1 MAVNISADTL
11 LELTNSLTQERDSM
25 VIIEKVIRTAQDV
38 CNADGATFYTVND
51 DNFLRLVFSHSKSLK
66 IHKVGSDNKYYTM
79 PTYLPDQRR
88 VNPKS
93 IIITAALNKEII
105 NTPDIYAE
113 NFDNTVFDVFD
124 KDYDYRS
131 VSMLVIPILNHKGNI
146 IGVAQFINA
155 MDTAGRYISF
165 TSEVQKNTQS
175 VCNLLSPFLES
186 HKLSED
192 YASLLESFIEVLG
205 RAVDAKS
212 PFTGIHCKRVPVIAR
227 MLAMAAVQTERGPL
241 KDFEMTDD
249 DWYALHIASW
259 LHDCGKVTTPEY
271 IVNKATKLETINNR
285 IHEIRNRFEILRRDA
300 HIEYLKKRLQNT
312 DTQENLQKEFV
323 TRVKQLEDDYEFIA
337 RCNIGDI
344 PMTEEDIER
353 LENIAKIRFMRY
365 FNRML
370 GLSWAEKNSITD
382 TELYSNPSLE
392 NLIQN
397 REDQVM
403 APYNHGELYNLRI
416 RNGTINKQ
424 EREKINEHIVVTI
437 DMLKA
442 LPFPKELS
450 NVVEYAGSHH
460 ERIDGKGYPNGLTGA
475 QMSVP
480 AKIMAIADIFEA
492 LTAADRPYKEPKTLS
507 QALVILKEM
516 SENGHI
522 DRDLY
527 EVFINSKVY
536 EDYAHQ
542 YMNPEQI
549 DNVNPEDY
557 L

>member
-507 QALVILKEM
+507 QALTILKEM

>member
-11 LELTNSLTQERDSM
+11 LELTNSLSQEQDSM
-25 VIIEKVIRTAQDV
+25 VIIEKVIRTAQDI

-51 DNFLRLVFSHSKSLK
+51 DNFLRLVFSYSKSLK
-66 IHKVGSDNKYYTM
+66 IHKIGSDNKYYTN

-93 IIITAALNKEII
+93 IIIAAALNKEII

-113 NFDNTVFDVFD
+113 NFDNSVFDVFD

-131 VSMLVIPILNHKGNI
+131 VSMLVIPVLNHKGNI

-155 MDTAGRYISF
+155 MDAAGRYISF

-241 KDFEMTDD
+241 KNFEMSDD

-392 NLIQN
+392 SLIQN
-397 REDQVM
+397 REDQVT

-507 QALVILKEM
+507 QALAILKEM
-516 SENGHI
+516 SETGHI

-527 EVFINSKVY
+527 EVFINNKVY
-536 EDYAHQ
+536 EDYARQ

>member
-11 LELTNSLTQERDSM
+11 LELTNSLTQEQDTT

-51 DNFLRLVFSHSKSLK
+51 DNFLRLVFSYSKSLK
-66 IHKVGSDNKYYTM
+66 IHKIGSDNKYYTN

-88 VNPKS
+88 ISPKS
-93 IIITAALNKEII
+93 IIVTSALNKEII

-113 NFDNTVFDVFD
+113 NFDNSVYDAFD

-131 VSMLVIPILNHKGNI
+131 VSMLVIPVLNHKGNI

-155 MDTAGRYISF
+155 MDLGGRYISF

-175 VCNLLSPFLES
+175 VCNLLAPFLES

-241 KDFEMTDD
+241 KNFEMSDD

-300 HIEYLKKRLQNT
+300 HIDYLKKRLQNT

-323 TRVKQLEDDYEFIA
+323 ARVKQLEDDYEFIA

-344 PMTEEDIER
+344 PMTEDDIAR

-370 GLSWAEKNSITD
+370 GLSWAERNSISD
-382 TELYSNPSLE
+382 TELYSHPSLE

-397 REDQVM
+397 REDQVT

-460 ERIDGKGYPNGLTGA
+460 ERIDGKGYPNGLTGS

-492 LTAADRPYKEPKTLS
+492 LTSTDRPYKEPKKLS
-507 QALVILKEM
+507 GALAILKEL
-516 SENGHI
+516 SETGHI

-527 EVFINSKVY
+527 EVFVSSKVY
-536 EDYAHQ
+536 EDYAEQ

-549 DNVNPEDY
+549 DDVNPEDY

>member
-11 LELTNSLTQERDSM
+11 LELTNSLSQEQDSM
-25 VIIEKVIRTAQDV
+25 VIIEKVIRTAQDI

-51 DNFLRLVFSHSKSLK
+51 DNFLRLVFSYSKSLK
-66 IHKVGSDNKYYTM
+66 IHKIGSDNKYYTN

-93 IIITAALNKEII
+93 IIIAAALNKEII

-113 NFDNTVFDVFD
+113 NFDNSVFDVFD

-131 VSMLVIPILNHKGNI
+131 VSMLVIPVLNHKGNI

-155 MDTAGRYISF
+155 MDAAGRYISF

-241 KDFEMTDD
+241 KNFEMSDD

-323 TRVKQLEDDYEFIA
+323 ARVKQLEDDYEFIA

-392 NLIQN
+392 SLIQN
-397 REDQVM
+397 REDQVT

-492 LTAADRPYKEPKTLS
+492 LTAADRPYKEPKPLS
-507 QALVILKEM
+507 QALAILKEM
-516 SENGHI
+516 SETGHI

-527 EVFINSKVY
+527 EVFINNKVY
-536 EDYAHQ
+536 EDYARQ

>member
-1 MAVNISADTL
+1 
-11 LELTNSLTQERDSM
+11 M
-25 VIIEKVIRTAQDV
+25 VIIEKVIRTAQDI

-51 DNFLRLVFSHSKSLK
+51 DNFLRLVFSYSKSLK
-66 IHKVGSDNKYYTM
+66 IHKIGSDNKYYTN

-88 VNPKS
+88 INPKS
-93 IIITAALNKEII
+93 IIIAAALNKEII

-113 NFDNTVFDVFD
+113 NFDNSVFDVFD

-131 VSMLVIPILNHKGNI
+131 VSMLVIPVLNHKGNI

-155 MDTAGRYISF
+155 MDAAGRYISF

-241 KDFEMTDD
+241 KNFEMSDD

-323 TRVKQLEDDYEFIA
+323 ARVKQLEDDYEFIA

-370 GLSWAEKNSITD
+370 GLS
-382 TELYSNPSLE
+382 
-392 NLIQN
+392 
-397 REDQVM
+397 
-403 APYNHGELYNLRI
+403 
-416 RNGTINKQ
+416 
-424 EREKINEHIVVTI
+424 
-437 DMLKA
+437 
-442 LPFPKELS
+442 
-450 NVVEYAGSHH
+450 
-460 ERIDGKGYPNGLTGA
+460 
-475 QMSVP
+475 
-480 AKIMAIADIFEA
+480 
-492 LTAADRPYKEPKTLS
+492 
-507 QALVILKEM
+507 
-516 SENGHI
+516 
-522 DRDLY
+522 
-527 EVFINSKVY
+527 
-536 EDYAHQ
+536 
-542 YMNPEQI
+542 
-549 DNVNPEDY
+549 
-557 L
+557 